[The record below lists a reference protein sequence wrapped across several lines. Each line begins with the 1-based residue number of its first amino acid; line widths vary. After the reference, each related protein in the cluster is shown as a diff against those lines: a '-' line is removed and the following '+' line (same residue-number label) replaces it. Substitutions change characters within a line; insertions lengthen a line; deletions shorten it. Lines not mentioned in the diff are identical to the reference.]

1 MWSSTS
7 LPARLALLAVAA
19 TAARARAKD
28 GLRDHPIAS
37 SSAAGPT
44 YLDGGAW
51 TASSGA
57 PLNGAAA
64 INITVPAT
72 VPGDLLTDLQRANV
86 IADPWLDTTWIQHSS
101 LWTDH
106 AWTYTTHFTASDA
119 VAAEASA
126 RRPSCLTRPR
136 PRVAGARMRRAR
148 LGLGSFAPRPPRP
161 VPWVAVRPR

>member
-1 MWSSTS
+1 MWSP

-19 TAARARAKD
+19 SASATRGLGAD
-28 GLRDHPIAS
+28 LGLRDDPIAS
-37 SSAAGPT
+37 AAAGPT

-72 VPGDLLTDLQRANV
+72 VPGDLLTDLQRAKV

-106 AWTYTTHFTASDA
+106 AWTYTTRFTASDA

-126 RRPSCLTRPR
+126 PPALLPDETVW

-148 LGLGSFAPRPPRP
+148 PGLSPVPPPRSPAPPRP
-161 VPWVAVRPR
+161 GR